1 MPEYRVTEAA
11 KSEQLNAA
19 AGAHADAAGAANQR
33 ADNYILA
40 VVLFAASLFFA
51 GISTKLRSTGQQEAL
66 LVIGWTIF
74 LGTAIWVVTLPLS
87 FSI

>member
-1 MPEYRVTEAA
+1 MPQYRVSEAV

-19 AGAHADAAGAANQR
+19 AGVHADAAGAANQR

-51 GISTKLRSTGQQEAL
+51 GISTKLRSLGQQEAL
-66 LVIGWTIF
+66 LAIGWAIF
-74 LGTAIWVVTLPLS
+74 LGTAVWVVTLPLS
-87 FSI
+87 L